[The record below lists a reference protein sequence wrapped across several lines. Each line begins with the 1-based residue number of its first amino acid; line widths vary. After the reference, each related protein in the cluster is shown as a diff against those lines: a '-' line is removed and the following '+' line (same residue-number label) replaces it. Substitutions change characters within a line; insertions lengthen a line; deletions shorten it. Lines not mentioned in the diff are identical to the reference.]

1 MNASPFNRRA
11 IPAGAAIGTWLAP
24 DGWSYRRLD
33 WPQEQPAQSRG
44 SILFA
49 NGRGDFIEKYLEP
62 LDHWH
67 SAGWNV
73 AAFDWRSQGGS
84 RGSVVNGHLDSLDPL
99 VDDLSALIADWRAGT
114 PGPHI
119 VVGHSMGGHVLL
131 RVLAERAPR
140 IDAAVLIAP
149 MVMINSA
156 PLPHWAAAA
165 AAQTMRAMGW
175 GRVAAWQAPEAPA
188 PEGSSRQ
195 TFLTGCAK
203 RYEDELWWWRR
214 EPGFNL
220 HAPSWG
226 WLDAA
231 YRSCAH
237 LSNSALARVGV
248 PVLFVATEKDRLVS
262 AAEIRRAAGA
272 IPRAELLMFENAAHE
287 ILRETDAV
295 RLQAF
300 ARIDRFLEE
309 RAPR

>member
-1 MNASPFNRRA
+1 MKASPIDRRA

-33 WPQEQPAQSRG
+33 WPREAGAPARG

-62 LDHWH
+62 LGHWH
-67 SAGWNV
+67 QGGWNV

-84 RGSVVNGHLDSLDPL
+84 RGSIVNGHLDSLDPL
-99 VDDLSALIADWRAGT
+99 VEDLAALIEDWRAAT
-114 PGPHI
+114 PAPHV
-119 VVGHSMGGHVLL
+119 VVGHSMGGHVTL
-131 RVLAERAPR
+131 RVLAERAPK
-140 IDAAVLIAP
+140 IAAAVLIAP

-165 AAQTMRAMGW
+165 TAQAMKAVGW
-175 GRVAAWQAPEAPA
+175 GKVSAWQTGETPA
-188 PEGSSRQ
+188 PPGSSRQ
-195 TFLTGCAK
+195 SFLTGCRE
-203 RYEDELWWWRR
+203 RYDDELWWWRR

-220 HAPSWG
+220 QAPSWG

-231 YRSCAH
+231 YRSCAK
-237 LSNSALARVGV
+237 LTDAALARVTV

-262 AAEIRRAAGA
+262 AAEIRRAAAA
-272 IPRAELLMFENAAHE
+272 IPEAELMMFTDAAHE

-295 RLQAF
+295 RLAAY
-300 ARIDRFLEE
+300 ARIESFLEA
-309 RAPR
+309 RAAR